1 MFKKLLSR
9 KLWAAILNA
18 LLIIANKKYNIG
30 LTPVELGAI
39 TTGAVA
45 YIGAQAYID
54 SKTL

>member
-18 LLIIANKKYNIG
+18 LLIIANRKYNLN

-39 TTGAVA
+39 TTGVVA
-45 YIGAQAYID
+45 YIGAEAYVD
-54 SKTL
+54 SKKV